1 MLDALP
7 REVKVGVVRRIAQQ
21 EALKIASFGW
31 LMLPIAGLLFR
42 VDVARWRAGLFAES
56 WAWPALAITHV
67 VVALSAIPALLLAA
81 RRRREPFHTSKPLQ
95 GTFLATL
102 AVALM
107 TMALLGIRYR
117 ETAFEYNLALVA
129 VNLIYYTPATY
140 RVPFTL
146 LSTVAALLAL
156 PPRDAHEVAEHV
168 ALVNEIV
175 VTTLAYAI
183 IAAGVARLRIS
194 AVRFERELFQ
204 QAQLD
209 ALTGV
214 ASRRR
219 VEEGLTAALAGQ
231 RADLG
236 PGLPSRPTPIHG
248 IARVST
254 AVILLDLD
262 HFKSVNDTY
271 GHPVGDTLL
280 TATAR
285 VLQQRVRLDD
295 VVGRWGGE
303 EFLVVCPST
312 GLDDAAALA
321 ETLRARI
328 AARDFPGIGHRTAS
342 FGVAV
347 SAPGDTAAT
356 LVERADAAL
365 YEAKRLGRNQVVV
378 ANGSSLQPMPT
389 LPSPPGRD

>member
-1 MLDALP
+1 MLNALP
-7 REVKVGVVRRIAQQ
+7 REVKVAVVRRIAQQ

-56 WAWPALAITHV
+56 WAWPALAIAHV

-81 RRRREPFHTSKPLQ
+81 RHRREPFHTSKPLQ

-107 TMALLGIRYR
+107 AMALLGIRYR

-129 VNLIYYTPATY
+129 VNLIFYTPANY

-156 PPRDAHEVAEHV
+156 PPRDAQEVAEHD

-183 IAAGVARLRIS
+183 IASGVARLRIS
-194 AVRFERELFQ
+194 AVQFERELFQ

-219 VEEGLTAALAGQ
+219 SEEGLSAALAGR

-236 PGLPSRPTPIHG
+236 PGLPSRPMPVQG
-248 IARVST
+248 NAREST
-254 AVILLDLD
+254 AVILVDLD
-262 HFKSVNDTY
+262 HFKWVNDTY
-271 GHPVGDTLL
+271 GHAVGDTLL

-312 GLDDAAALA
+312 RLEDAAALA

-328 AARDFPGIGHRTAS
+328 AARDFPGIGSRTAS
-342 FGVAV
+342 LGVAA
-347 SAPGDTAAT
+347 SAPGDTAT
-356 LVERADAAL
+356 SLVERADAAL

-378 ANGSSLQPMPT
+378 ADGSSFRPVPT
-389 LPSPPGRD
+389 LPSPPVKD